1 MVVGGGS
8 PLNTDVSKEQV
19 TFSRVPAIDK
29 CTVAGLSAALRAF
42 CCRWGTGFFHKT
54 QKSLDESYA

>member
-1 MVVGGGS
+1 MVVVVVVGGGS

-29 CTVAGLSAALRAF
+29 CTVAGLSAA
-42 CCRWGTGFFHKT
+42 
-54 QKSLDESYA
+54 